1 MATEGYTYT
10 VSPNNIHLKS
20 SFLVHKEAF
29 ERELRAIREQ
39 YPDCLVWKNRSLR
52 SLKLEWAAHN
62 ALYAL
67 GIYKSRTAHTDLN
80 WPQGWIFRIGYALI
94 GKIVWPFIK

>member
-39 YPDCLVWKNRSLR
+39 YPDC
-52 SLKLEWAAHN
+52 
-62 ALYAL
+62 
-67 GIYKSRTAHTDLN
+67 
-80 WPQGWIFRIGYALI
+80 
-94 GKIVWPFIK
+94 